1 VNRYLTAA
9 LAAVVLAL
17 AIPGT
22 AQATEGTAI
31 DACVPGWYVNPDET
45 DNKPEATEAGLKFE
59 GKDLAHHEHRPL
71 DLADVRAGSFVAD
84 GDAGKLFMKL
94 ETTAPYSTIVVTGE
108 GTFWSTAMTYD
119 QEGGQGKPVAKVS
132 DLVGKPTKPGKP
144 ALTADTKV
152 VTFGVGYATEAGS
165 TVVSSIRFHGTTY
178 DVTCKPEPTPTPT
191 VSASPSV
198 SPSPSTSA
206 SVSPSATASV
216 TATPTGSASASPT
229 TVPGNAGGEPG
240 LPVTGPALKVGVG
253 VGLILLATGAVFVF
267 FSRRRRNRFE
277 A

>member
-45 DNKPEATEAGLKFE
+45 DNKPTSTEAGLKFE

-71 DLADVRAGSFVAD
+71 DLADVRAGSFEAD

-119 QEGGQGKPVAKVS
+119 QEGGQGKPVAKVA

-178 DVTCKPEPTPTPT
+178 RLTCKPEPTPTPS
-191 VSASPSV
+191 VSTSPSV
-198 SPSPSTSA
+198 SPSPSVSA
-206 SVSPSATASV
+206 SVSPSATASATV
-216 TATPTGSASASPT
+216 TPTGSTTASPA

-240 LPVTGPALKVGVG
+240 LPVTGPGVAVAIGVG
-253 VGLILLATGAVFVF
+253 VGLLALGVAAVLGV
-267 FSRRRRNRFE
+267 RRGRRHFE